1 MEHTEH
7 TDASAD
13 EIAKV
18 VFQIIVIFT
27 IAFILGVVALIR

>member
-1 MEHTEH
+1 MEHGEH

-13 EIAKV
+13 QVAKV